1 MMDKV
6 SIKAAA
12 PKAANQAT
20 QSKPEAVR
28 PKAEAVMP
36 QPTEKWL
43 VMMGSTILGY
53 VSSKEEQAELVR
65 EWREN
70 R

>member
-1 MMDKV
+1 MDKTF
-6 SIKAAA
+6 IEAAA

-20 QSKPEAVR
+20 QPKPEAVR

-43 VMMGSTILGY
+43 VMMGSTILGTA
-53 VSSKEEQAELVR
+53 SSKKEQFEMVK